1 MSDRVRMP
9 ALSLIVARS
18 SPGDVIGRDNKL
30 PWRLKSD
37 LKRFKQITA
46 GRAVIMGRKTFQS
59 IGRPLPGRAN
69 IVLSGDAAADLRH
82 GVDDAETQFFRAG
95 TIADALLLADVISMS
110 RSREE
115 IFILG
120 GQTIYELFL
129 NHGFVERIYLTEV
142 FADAPGDAWFKARF
156 PETRWN
162 LLSAEDFKKNDVGD
176 EYDSRFSVYERADA
190 APRFES
196 ASRLTAK
203 AIDAGEWLTRGVAIN
218 QNNVST
224 YIERHIESAAR

>member
-1 MSDRVRMP
+1 MP
-9 ALSLIVARS
+9 SLSLIVARS

-37 LKRFKQITA
+37 LKRFKQITS
-46 GRAVIMGRKTFQS
+46 GHVVIMGRKTFES

-69 IVLSGDAAADLRH
+69 VVLSRDAAPEVRDRL
-82 GVDDAETQFFRAG
+82 DDGETQFFRAA
-95 TIADALLLADVISMS
+95 TIADALLAADVISMS

-120 GQTIYELFL
+120 GQTIYDLFL
-129 NHGFVERIYLTEV
+129 EHGFVERIYLTEV

-156 PETRWN
+156 PESRWN
-162 LLSAEDFKKNDVGD
+162 LLSAEDFKKNGQGD

-190 APRFES
+190 APRYEP
-196 ASRLTAK
+196 ASRLTAN
-203 AIDAGEWLTRGVAIN
+203 AANTGRWLTRGVAIN
-218 QNNVST
+218 QNNVSI
-224 YIERHIESAAR
+224 YIERHIERGAR